1 MNPTAARW
9 NLVVSP
15 ATDAALRQ
23 FLASQ
28 GRARKGGLSRFVEEA
43 VQARILE
50 IEAEQA
56 KARNAARSAGA
67 IETAIDEALDRARR
81 A

>member
-1 MNPTAARW
+1 MNASAARW

-23 FLASQ
+23 FLVAQ

-56 KARNAARSAGA
+56 KACNAGVSAGA
-67 IETAIDEALDRARR
+67 IETAIAEALDWARR